1 MKDDGKVKY
10 YIKRDFDEYF
20 KYLNPNEQFEFQIAN
35 EEYLKLMDKVISI
48 QIKQD
53 KLKGTIPDPDND
65 EAFDNYFDD
74 DKKIT
79 KQKEN

>member
-48 QIKQD
+48 QIK
-53 KLKGTIPDPDND
+53 
-65 EAFDNYFDD
+65 
-74 DKKIT
+74 
-79 KQKEN
+79 